1 MFALGSTCVQD
12 DVAGECLPAGLGCLS
27 DVDCDSGQFCQDGVY
42 STPSKGVWTNEDCE
56 GKRCVKEVI
65 CLRLQKPVSESAVGE
80 CITPSDETTEP
91 EGTESTERRAE
102 KSFPL
107 RAAQWMRI
115 ARRGL
120 FA

>member
-1 MFALGSTCVQD
+1 MRTA
-12 DVAGECLPAGLGCLS
+12 
-27 DVDCDSGQFCQDGVY
+27 
-42 STPSKGVWTNEDCE
+42 K

-65 CLRLQKPVSESAVGE
+65 PFAVAQKPVSRSLLSENVSPRRMRPRNPKKERRA
-80 CITPSDETTEP
+80 P
-91 EGTESTERRAE
+91 ERRAE

-120 FA
+120 FVSAEMVEQDSVRPYLRWGVAGPMRSVVPGKSAKGLRFVHAT